1 MDKKPVY
8 HAVNV
13 HVPVKTH
20 EKLMKAVTKAGPV
33 SVKLDL
39 TAPPQDKIYVTW
51 GQRKKI
57 EDAVVK
63 GRKELTLRFSVRQ
76 ARHNVQSEGGFLG
89 TMLAAATRF
98 LPAILAGLVGASAGQ
113 EVEEGSGMFLGK
125 RDHTY
130 QIRHT
135 GEGLVIKEV
144 PHNKKIRGFYVKRG
158 DEVYQGRGIL
168 HGLFGKIPLLNL
180 LF

>member
-8 HAVNV
+8 HPVNV
-13 HVPVKTH
+13 HVPVKAH

-39 TAPPQDKIYVTW
+39 MAKPQDKIYVTW
-51 GQRKKI
+51 GQQKKI
-57 EDAVVK
+57 EEAVAR

-76 ARHNVQSEGGFLG
+76 ARHNVQSEGGFLSAI
-89 TMLAAATRF
+89 MAAATRF
-98 LPAILAGLVGASAGQ
+98 LPAILAGLVAGSAGQ
-113 EVEEGSGMFLGK
+113 EVEGNGMFLGK

-130 QIRHT
+130 QIRHA

-144 PHNKKIRGFYVKRG
+144 PHSKIRGFYVKHNE
-158 DEVYQGRGIL
+158 DIYQGRGIL

>member
-8 HAVNV
+8 YPVNV
-13 HVPVKTH
+13 HVPIKAH
-20 EKLMKAVTKAGPV
+20 EKLMKVVTKTGPV
-33 SVKLDL
+33 SIKLDL
-39 TAPPQDKIYVTW
+39 MAKPQDKIYVTW

-57 EDAVVK
+57 EEAVSK

-76 ARHNVQSEGGFLG
+76 ARHNIQSEGGFLG
-89 TMLAAATRF
+89 TILAAATRF
-98 LPAILAGLVGASAGQ
+98 LPAILAGLVAGTAGQ
-113 EVEEGSGMFLGK
+113 EEVEGNGMFLGK

-130 QIRHT
+130 QIRHA

-144 PHNKKIRGFYVKRG
+144 PHSKIRGFYVKHNE
-158 DEVYQGRGIL
+158 DIYQGRGIL